1 MSQLAFYVVS
11 DVHGFIFPTD
21 FSDRHNEL
29 PMGLLKAN
37 HLIEQDSTHYD
48 GTIKVDNGDFYKAP
62 SVQLF
67 SFELKSS
74 RPLTDIYNR
83 LGFSFE
89 QLVTM
94 NLIMA

>member
-62 SVQLF
+62 LCA
-67 SFELKSS
+67 
-74 RPLTDIYNR
+74 I
-83 LGFSFE
+83 
-89 QLVTM
+89 
-94 NLIMA
+94 I

>member
-1 MSQLAFYVVS
+1 MGVSMSFLWRFRQMSQLAFYVVS

-48 GTIKVDNGDFYKAP
+48 GTIKVDNGDFLQGL
-62 SVQLF
+62 S
-67 SFELKSS
+67 
-74 RPLTDIYNR
+74 
-83 LGFSFE
+83 
-89 QLVTM
+89 
-94 NLIMA
+94 LIHI